1 MRKITVKKANRKTA
15 RITTYSLFSLQIVI
29 NFFGSNLYTIS
40 KSTPIIN
47 VTIVTIHRNENIFQM
62 SASVMLFR
70 LIRLNNM
77 GARIVSINN
86 TADMQKNSLLFS

>member
-15 RITTYSLFSLQIVI
+15 RITTYSLFSLQIV